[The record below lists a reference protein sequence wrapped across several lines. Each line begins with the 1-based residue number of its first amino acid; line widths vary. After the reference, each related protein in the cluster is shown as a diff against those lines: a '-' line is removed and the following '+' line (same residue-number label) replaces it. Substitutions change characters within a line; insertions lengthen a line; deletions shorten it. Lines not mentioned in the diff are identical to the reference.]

1 MVDVEGEGPEDVIG
15 RTSDRVDVDGVN
27 GLLLDRVN
35 VESETTLGLGLQEGS
50 EDSTGQGRELPFMG
64 S

>member
-1 MVDVEGEGPEDVIG
+1 MVDVGGEGPEDVIG
-15 RTSDRVDVDGVN
+15 RTSDRVDVVGVN